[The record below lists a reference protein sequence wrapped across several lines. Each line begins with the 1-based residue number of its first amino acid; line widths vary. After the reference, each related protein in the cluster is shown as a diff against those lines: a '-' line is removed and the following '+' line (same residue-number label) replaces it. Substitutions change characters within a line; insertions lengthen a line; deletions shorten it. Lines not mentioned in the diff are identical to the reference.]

1 LEFTSG
7 ALSSPQERAKVRGI
21 ASSHEADARFRR
33 KQRKEED
40 AMKTRVLLMT
50 GLFALTMI
58 AAGQVA
64 QAQQAML
71 VDVPFDF
78 VAAGTTLPAGEY
90 RVSPQTTTGNVLLI
104 RSQQDLNTA
113 AMVHTNAAQANHAP
127 ANSKLVFH
135 RYGDQ
140 YFLAQV
146 WIAGNIRGK
155 ELPKSPAEK
164 EIAKLAKLEE
174 KGFVTIEARLSPTQP

>member
-1 LEFTSG
+1 
-7 ALSSPQERAKVRGI
+7 
-21 ASSHEADARFRR
+21 
-33 KQRKEED
+33 
-40 AMKTRVLLMT
+40 MKTRVLLMT

-90 RVSPQTTTGNVLLI
+90 RVSPETTTGNVLLI

-113 AMVHTNAAQANHAP
+113 AMVPTNGSPCN
-127 ANSKLVFH
+127 
-135 RYGDQ
+135 
-140 YFLAQV
+140 
-146 WIAGNIRGK
+146 
-155 ELPKSPAEK
+155 ELWSPEPY
-164 EIAKLAKLEE
+164 LRSLPTVT
-174 KGFVTIEARLSPTQP
+174 GFVTYSVM